1 MCFAFMH
8 SGGNLSSIDGL
19 HHCSLIGSFCN
30 LDVLGLLFIVLGR
43 GSFFIRFA
51 PCFFNRKLRK
61 L

>member
-8 SGGNLSSIDGL
+8 SGGSLSSIDGL

-43 GSFFIRFA
+43 GSFLSGLLHA
-51 PCFFNRKLRK
+51 SLTGS
-61 L
+61 